1 MTKNDFLMSLKHKLS
16 GLPEEDLNERI
27 DFYSE
32 MIDDKIE
39 DGISEE
45 QAVIEIGSIDEISSQ
60 IIKEV
65 PLRNIVKEK
74 IRFKKKRKVFES
86 VLLIVGSPVWVPIL
100 IAILAVT
107 ISLYL
112 TMWVVLGCFY
122 VTSISMFISAIGG
135 FIMAVAQMISGN
147 YPTGVLFIGAALFLI
162 GLGILMILGTRF
174 MVKGFLMLTQKT
186 VKGLKQLLIDNKG
199 DAQ

>member
-45 QAVIEIGSIDEISSQ
+45 KAVIEIGSIDEISSQ

-65 PLRNIVKEK
+65 PLRKIVKEK
-74 IRFKKKRKVFES
+74 IRLKKKRKVFES

-100 IAILAVT
+100 IAILVVA

-112 TMWVVLGCFY
+112 TVWVVLGCFY

-147 YPTGVLFIGAALFLI
+147 VLTGVLIIGAALFLI
-162 GLGILMILGTRF
+162 GLGILMILGTRL
-174 MVKGFLMLTQKT
+174 VAKGFLILTQKT
-186 VKGLKQLLIDNKG
+186 VKSLKQLLINKG

>member
-45 QAVIEIGSIDEISSQ
+45 RAVIEIGSIDEISSQ

-65 PLRNIVKEK
+65 PLRKIVKEK

-162 GLGILMILGTRF
+162 GLGILMILATRL
-174 MVKGFLMLTQKT
+174 VAKGFLILTQKT
-186 VKGLKQLLIDNKG
+186 VKSLKQLLINKG

>member
-45 QAVIEIGSIDEISSQ
+45 KAVIEIGSIDEISSQ

-65 PLRNIVKEK
+65 PLRKIVKEK

-100 IAILAVT
+100 IAILVVA

-112 TMWVVLGCFY
+112 TVWVVLGCFY

-162 GLGILMILGTRF
+162 GLGILMILATRL
-174 MVKGFLMLTQKT
+174 VAKGFLILTQKT
-186 VKGLKQLLIDNKG
+186 VKSLKQLLINKG

>member
-39 DGISEE
+39 DGINEE

-65 PLRNIVKEK
+65 PLRKIVKEK

-100 IAILAVT
+100 IAILVVA

-112 TMWVVLGCFY
+112 TVWVVLGCFY

-135 FIMAVAQMISGN
+135 FIMVVAQMISGN

-162 GLGILMILGTRF
+162 GLGILMILATRL
-174 MVKGFLMLTQKT
+174 VAKGFLILTQKT
-186 VKGLKQLLIDNKG
+186 VKSLKQLLINKG

>member
-45 QAVIEIGSIDEISSQ
+45 KAVIEIGSIDEISSQ

-65 PLRNIVKEK
+65 PLRKIVKEK

-100 IAILAVT
+100 IAILVVA

-112 TMWVVLGCFY
+112 TVWVVLGCFY

-147 YPTGVLFIGAALFLI
+147 VLTGVLIIGAALFLI
-162 GLGILMILGTRF
+162 GLGILMILGTRL
-174 MVKGFLMLTQKT
+174 VAKGFLILTQKT
-186 VKGLKQLLIDNKG
+186 VKSLKQLLINKG